1 MTTTNEPLASIQARI
16 EELQNT
22 ITEKEAQIKART
34 RKLKEEIEAELSPVK
49 LVKKY
54 PFPTTGIIF
63 VAGMLIG
70 KTLRGM
76 SSTSAPEEQTACASV
91 ERSPSAQ
98 KSALSA
104 IGLEALRS
112 AKDLG
117 FACLQRYIDKKII

>member
-22 ITEKEAQIKART
+22 ISEKEAQIKART
-34 RKLKEEIEAELSPVK
+34 RKLKEEIQTELSPVK

-54 PFPTTGIIF
+54 PFPATAITF
-63 VAGMLIG
+63 VAGLLIG
-70 KTLRGM
+70 KALRG
-76 SSTSAPEEQTACASV
+76 SSQASTPSGQTACPPM
-91 ERSPSAQ
+91 ERVPSEQ

>member
-54 PFPTTGIIF
+54 PFPSTGIMF
-63 VAGMLIG
+63 VAGILIG

-76 SSTSAPEEQTACASV
+76 SRTSAPAQTACASV